1 MVGIRELK
9 QNASAVISRVKA
21 GESLVVTERGKP
33 VAHLVPTQV
42 RSVEELVEAGLASP
56 AKRSLSDVMK
66 DFPPAGRGPSLSQT
80 LSQLREDN
88 RS

>member
-42 RSVEELVEAGLASP
+42 NSVQELIDAGLASS

-66 DFPPAGRGPSLSQT
+66 DMPKSRGTDSLSEI
-80 LSQLREDN
+80 LIRMREDN
-88 RS
+88 R